1 MWVTCQS
8 MTQTLVIGPED
19 SWQLPSVREAFAA
32 RGLVSFFLWKD
43 LRVRYRQTFMG
54 VLWVI
59 LQPALEMIVFTVVF
73 GQVFGK
79 TIAGVPYPLFAYAGL
94 LPWTYM
100 SIAITS
106 GTQSL
111 VAHADIVKRI
121 YFPRFLL
128 PIANALA
135 KLIDLCIS
143 LVVLIVCLLVIGTP
157 LSWNAL
163 LLFPVLGLLFLSAAG
178 ASLWL
183 SALHAVYRDVGLIV
197 PYFLRLSMFLTPVVY
212 PLDSLSPRLQTLL
225 WINPLTSAVELF
237 RAALLAGHAINL
249 QLMLLGCGMALVLFC
264 TGFIFFQKTERH
276 ILDIL

>member
-1 MWVTCQS
+1 

-19 SWQLPSVREAFAA
+19 SWQLPSVREAVAA
-32 RGLVSFFLWKD
+32 RGLISFFLWKD

-111 VAHADIVKRI
+111 VAHAEIVKRI

-128 PIANALA
+128 PVANAMA
-135 KLIDLCIS
+135 KLIDLAIS
-143 LVVLIVCLLVIGTP
+143 LLVLVVCLLVIGIP
-157 LSWNAL
+157 LSLNAL
-163 LLFPVLGLLFLSAAG
+163 LLIPVLFLLFFSAAG

-212 PLDSLSPRLQTLL
+212 PLDSLSPKLQTLL

-237 RAALLAGHAINL
+237 RAALLPGHAIDV
-249 QLMLLGCGMALVLFC
+249 QSMLLGCGMAAILFV
-264 TGFIFFQKTERH
+264 TGFLFFQKTERH